1 MTLSTM
7 SVDVDRASEFLWRHA
22 RLLERRRFA
31 HRFDR
36 PDPGGVA
43 AAVLAYRNPDGG
55 FGQALEPDCR
65 TPHSQP
71 QATRLALG
79 ALADVGRLD
88 PAVAE
93 GAAAWAATVLAPE
106 GGLPFCL
113 PTVVG
118 YPRAPWWEP
127 GGDPPPAGITPT
139 GGLVGRL
146 REAGVAAAWLD
157 RAEAWCFAEL
167 DRTVAAGEAPS
178 QYHVEDLAELCS
190 FAVDR
195 AAAGCALGILREQL
209 AAGRVIP
216 LVPGAVAGPDT
227 HTPLDIAPRPDHP
240 LWPAFGNGVIDAF
253 LDRLAADQ
261 QPDGGWPIDW
271 PAPGETAV
279 WDWRGVRTLGALEVL
294 DAYGRL

>member
-1 MTLSTM
+1 MTVSTM
-7 SVDVDRASEFLWRHA
+7 SVDVDRASEFLLRHA

-31 HRFDR
+31 HRVDR

-88 PAVAE
+88 PEVAE

-146 REAGVAAAWLD
+146 REAGVAAAWRD

-167 DRTVAAGEAPS
+167 DRTVAAGRRRASTTWRTWLSSAPS
-178 QYHVEDLAELCS
+178 PSTGRLRTGRWVSCGS
-190 FAVDR
+190 SWR
-195 AAAGCALGILREQL
+195 PAGSSRLS
-209 AAGRVIP
+209 
-216 LVPGAVAGPDT
+216 PGARPVP
-227 HTPLDIAPRPDHP
+227 TPTPRSTSP
-240 LWPAFGNGVIDAF
+240 
-253 LDRLAADQ
+253 R
-261 QPDGGWPIDW
+261 
-271 PAPGETAV
+271 
-279 WDWRGVRTLGALEVL
+279 VRTTRC
-294 DAYGRL
+294 GRPSATR